1 MPRYFVHLVHV
12 AWTVPLIISSLAL
25 AAFTPALSHAA
36 GQGKASNLLANG
48 SFEFWGRYTPEALR
62 EMREKGVQFDGDD
75 PLLPVRWQWGGG
87 KPTRIAQTTDAH
99 SGKYALAINTGWTDL
114 WLQGVELNPGA
125 TYTYGIWIKGGGNV
139 EVKIA
144 GSAAEGLQEL
154 AKAGG
159 AASDQWQRV
168 GGSFVAP
175 GHLRMAR
182 FMVSVG
188 GKKDMVLDDAFIAA
202 PLEAPYDP
210 DAVLKTK
217 PVKDADTIFFEDFE
231 KDNPAIRLVGK
242 AHLTA
247 QGGGRFGRGLRVDKP
262 DMAILPFVLDS
273 MPKEGTIECW
283 VSPDQLPTPPQ
294 KAFFLQVRSSNRDL
308 GVMDGAPGWTWCID
322 GNQYHK
328 SNFVWGS
335 QTLVPKVRPGQWT
348 HLAVTWDPSAV
359 RMYVDGVL
367 SHMQTQPPLHW
378 WPEGP
383 VNITIGAEREG
394 GCWSGVIDEIRVS
407 KVKRYGPIIPKGSKA
422 VPLPV
427 PETVAEAA
435 PARKPA
441 AEKPAVDIAAQRKK
455 LIGAI
460 PPTCSGKFESE
471 PTPEGDYVY
480 EATSARP
487 LTEGD
492 KFTLEVDRPV
502 KGLTTVETEGTH
514 RRFGDLAD
522 NGGAYWRLGAIKPGK
537 YWVGLV
543 CQSNPYSNEKEAPV
557 IGCRAIYLNGRI
569 IQCST
574 IGDPVQIAPRIWYAE
589 LQSARAEPLQEGDE
603 IAAADNWQM
612 SVARLVLHSKEPRR
626 GAFRTAL
633 NLGGN
638 WGVRYPAL
646 GVNADVRF
654 VGAEGKTLAYAN
666 EYSSLEQEARSPRDF
681 LRAGDSR
688 AVARC
693 RIANPLSKAV
703 SVDYECVV
711 KGYYGQVAG
720 RDAQR
725 LTLQPHA
732 SIVRDVPFE
741 TTPDDPAYSAEAK
754 INCASG
760 PDLGWPATDTIDFF
774 PGYRQSVPWPDPF
787 RFRDMRRVKFTQPVR
802 DVRHTTSLNGK
813 WEWAFTPEL
822 DLPMPIP
829 AGLKFESG
837 NVPSRT
843 WSGRQYKDAPPPHGA
858 YVRRTFQLP
867 EDRATGTLRLVVKN
881 VICAATAYV
890 NGEKVGHVR
899 GENTPLV
906 ADISKAVKPGANELV
921 VVVQDLLALM
931 DPEYINRKSPTIN
944 PLYEDAP
951 GLAGWNSVALGDVSL
966 EISPPVAAADV
977 LVMTSVRNSRLGARA
992 TLVNHTGK
1000 AVRAVVKAT
1009 VLDARRPVLEIGQK
1023 EVTMEPGRPEQ
1034 LAFEKQWSHPRLWS
1048 PQDPHLY
1055 VLAVETIDAESG
1067 QRLELARERFGF
1079 RESWIEGPRI
1089 FFNGHPVKFKGL
1101 TTPPTTGIHADY
1113 QLSRGTSAPDYFD
1126 EFGYACSEM
1135 ITGVY
1140 NTPSRHNVERDAF
1153 WETAG
1158 KNMLVAAQRLQ
1169 NHPCILVWDLSNE
1182 WLGGLGYTGADPM
1195 LGAKRFKRL
1204 SEQIGRQDPTRW
1216 TFFNGDGDLNGLH
1229 DNGSY
1234 HYICPFVW
1242 QSYTMDGHLAFYP
1255 DGIFWRPI
1263 DPRRKPT
1270 GDPATV
1276 GSPAWWIRHV
1286 EKKVVMN
1293 TENLWKTGGLMPPGL
1308 TRFVGEEDVL
1318 SPGIDSGSGPI
1329 AWMWKQN
1336 LDGHRDLGT
1345 SAVMY
1350 YGGLPGVDLR
1360 GYRLQTFIM
1369 PDVVHHG
1376 FAGRTVVRR
1385 YDLLND
1391 LFRPAEL
1398 AFTWRLLGPDGKI
1411 LVEGRDVRKMG
1422 SGDLKTGTLS
1432 FALPNVGQRTTCTLD
1447 LRLESD
1453 GKFTCGEQRDID
1465 VWPNAAVTAAR
1476 PERKVLLF
1484 DPGSA
1489 SAAALQASGIPFTPV
1504 TELAVPEAQAG
1515 RTLVII
1521 GEGALDAASAAQTAK
1536 LEKFVSAGGH
1546 VLVLAQTVTPGGLP
1560 VITKLEPREWVAQAF
1575 IRMGT
1580 HPILEGLSDWDLHF
1594 WAADRVVARGA
1605 YTKPEG
1611 GAALPLVD
1619 SGSDSGLEWT
1629 ELLELYRGK
1638 GLYLLCQLPVV
1649 SKWNDEPMARELF
1662 ARMLGYAG
1670 GDAAFAA
1677 PVRCLKVVTA
1687 KAGAIEKRLGEVG
1700 VRYELAKADEALDGT
1715 SVVLVDAAQPA
1726 TEAQRGAWASALE
1739 AGATIVVCN
1748 AQASDAAWLGK
1759 LAGQAVRLTV
1769 PPYFMWQ
1776 GRGYRN
1782 GFDPLTAG
1790 LSHLDVYWKR
1800 YDGVESARAQ
1810 AEDPQLAIEPLQDWS
1825 AGAAAARELVF
1836 PGALIELPVGKGRL
1850 VLDQRRWWTAGEKLL
1865 KAANRN
1871 VSALMLGL
1879 GVQIAPVV
1887 AERELPKVVDYRPID
1902 LRPLANRALVDDVGE
1917 DGQGGWTDQGPRGD
1931 LRTFPTGKR
1940 DFQGVPFVIGE
1951 APRSC
1956 IVLRS
1961 DSRPFPEKTPAQ
1973 VSIPVGYP
1981 VEGLWFLHGCAYGG
1995 ENVALYQIEYA
2006 DGTTTDVPLYQDVNI
2021 RDWAR
2026 TPGPFLREKTT
2037 RSSVAWTGSCPMF
2050 NVIAVYKMLWV
2061 NPRPDAPVKA
2071 VHFSNPEKKAVPI
2084 LIGLTAVLPHTAGPA
2099 QNAEAAAKAKGL
2111 LEQAGKA
2118 VAANDDAKARGLL
2131 KEAIACDPAL
2141 EAAHRA
2147 LADLCERKGD
2157 EDAALAAYRAWAVA
2171 GAKTPHP
2178 YNRIGQILERRKDD
2192 KGALEAYTRSLQI
2205 EWNQPP
2211 VIEAKSRLEKTLNEK

>member
-1 MPRYFVHLVHV
+1 MSKYFVRLVRV
-12 AWTVPLIISSLAL
+12 AWTVPLVISSLAL
-25 AAFTPALSHAA
+25 AGEAPA
-36 GQGKASNLLANG
+36 GQGKQSNLLANG
-48 SFEFWGRYTPEALR
+48 SFEFWCRYTPEALR
-62 EMREKGVQFDGDD
+62 EKREQGVQFDGDD
-75 PLLPVRWQWGGG
+75 PLLPIRWEWVAG
-87 KPTRIAQTTDAH
+87 KPTRIGQTTDAH
-99 SGKYALAINTGWTDL
+99 SGKYALAINSAWAELT
-114 WLQGVELNPGA
+114 LQFAELNPGA
-125 TYTYGIWIKGGGNV
+125 TYSYGIWVKGKGNV
-139 EVKIA
+139 EVKVHGVA
-144 GSAAEGLQEL
+144 VEGLQEL
-154 AKAGG
+154 GRANGTAT
-159 AASDQWQRV
+159 DQWQRV

-182 FMVSVG
+182 LTVLVG
-188 GKKDMVLDDAFIAA
+188 GNKDLVLDDGFIAA
-202 PLEAPYDP
+202 PLEAPYDA

-247 QGGGRFGRGLRVDKP
+247 KGGGRFGRGLRMDKP
-262 DMAILPFVLDS
+262 DMAVLPFALES

-283 VSPDQLPTPPQ
+283 VSPEKLPAAPQ
-294 KAFFLQVRSSNRDL
+294 NAFLLQVRSSSRDL
-308 GVMDGAPGWTWCID
+308 GVMNGASWWTWCID
-322 GNQYHK
+322 GNLYHK

-335 QTLVPKVRPGQWT
+335 RTFVAKARAGQWT

-367 SHMQTQPPLHW
+367 AHMQTQPPLNW

-383 VNITIGAEREG
+383 VNIAIGAEHEG

-427 PETVAEAA
+427 PEMVAEAA
-435 PARKPA
+435 PAAARKPA
-441 AEKPAVDIAAQRKK
+441 AEKPAVDIAAERKK

-460 PPTCSGKFESE
+460 PPTRSGLFESE
-471 PTPEGDYVY
+471 PTPAGDYVY

-487 LTEGD
+487 LAQGD
-492 KFTLEVDRPV
+492 KFSLEVDRPV
-502 KGLTTVETEGTH
+502 KGLTTVETDGI
-514 RRFGDLAD
+514 RRWIGDLAD
-522 NGGAYWRLGAIKPGK
+522 NGGAYWRLRGIKPGK

-543 CQSNPYSNEKEAPV
+543 YQSNPYNDEKEAKV
-557 IGCRAIYLNGRI
+557 LGSMAIYLNGRI

-574 IGDPVQIAPRIWYAE
+574 IGDPVQVAPGVWYAE
-589 LQSARAEPLQEGDE
+589 LQSAQAEPLQEGDE
-603 IAAADNWQM
+603 ISATHNWQLT
-612 SVARLVLHSKEPRR
+612 VARLILHAKEPRR
-626 GAFRTAL
+626 GAFRTGL
-633 NLGGN
+633 NFGGHA
-638 WGVRYPAL
+638 WTRYPAL
-646 GVNADVRF
+646 RVNADVRF
-654 VGAEGKTLAYAN
+654 VGADGKNLGNAN
-666 EYSSLEQEARSPRDF
+666 EGSYLSVEQETGSPRDF
-681 LRAGDSR
+681 LHAPDGRAI
-688 AVARC
+688 ARC
-693 RIANPLSKAV
+693 RVANPLSKAV
-703 SVDYECVV
+703 TVDYECVI

-720 RDAQR
+720 RDAQQ

-732 SIVRDVPFE
+732 AMVRDVPFE
-741 TTPDDPAYSAEAK
+741 TTPDDPAYSAEATIK
-754 INCASG
+754 CKKG
-760 PDLGWPATDTIDFF
+760 PDLGWPATDTVDFF
-774 PGYRQSVPWPDPF
+774 PGYRQSVPWQDPF
-787 RFRDMRRVKFTQPVR
+787 SFREMRRVKFTRPVR
-802 DVRHTTSLNGK
+802 DVRYATSLNGK

-822 DLPMPIP
+822 ELPMPIP

-837 NVPSRT
+837 NIPSNT
-843 WSGRQYKDAPPPHGA
+843 WSGKQYKDASPPHGA
-858 YVRRTFQLP
+858 YVRRTFELP
-867 EDRATGTLRLVVKN
+867 QDRPTGTIRLVVKE
-881 VICAATAYV
+881 VVSAATAYV
-890 NGEKVGHVR
+890 NGQKVGQVR

-906 ADISKAVKPGANELV
+906 ADISNAVKPGANELV
-921 VVVQDLLALM
+921 IVAQDMLALM

-944 PLYEDAP
+944 QYYEDAP
-951 GLAGWNSVALGDVSL
+951 GLRGWNQVALGEVSL
-966 EISPPVAAADV
+966 EVSPPVAAADV
-977 LVMTSVRNSRLGARA
+977 LVITSVRNSRLGARA
-992 TLVNHTGK
+992 TLVNHTGQ

-1009 VLDARRPVLEIGQK
+1009 VLDARRPVLELGQK
-1023 EVTMEPGRPEQ
+1023 EVTLEPGRPEQ
-1034 LAFEKQWSHPRLWS
+1034 LAFDKEWSHPRLWS
-1048 PQDPHLY
+1048 PEDPHLY
-1055 VLAVETIDAESG
+1055 VLAVETVDAASG
-1067 QRLELARERFGF
+1067 QRLDLARQRFGF

-1089 FFNGHPVKFKGL
+1089 FFNGHPVKFKGR
-1101 TTPPTTGIHADY
+1101 TGGPIVGTLADY
-1113 QLSRGTSAPDYFD
+1113 QLSRGACAPDYMD
-1126 EFGYACSEM
+1126 EFGYPAVEM
-1135 ITGVY
+1135 ITAVC
-1140 NTPSRHNVERDAF
+1140 NAASRHNVERDAY
-1153 WETAG
+1153 WETAT
-1158 KNMLVAAQRLQ
+1158 KNMFVAGQRLQ
-1169 NHPCILVWDLSNE
+1169 NHPCILGWDLSNE
-1182 WLGGLGYTGADPM
+1182 WLGFLYYAGADPM
-1195 LGAKRFKRL
+1195 LGAKRFQGL
-1204 SEQIGRQDPTRW
+1204 SDQIGRQDPTRW
-1216 TFFNGDGDLNGLH
+1216 TMFNGDGDLNGLH

-1234 HYICPFVW
+1234 HYITPFGGH
-1242 QSYTMDGHLAFYP
+1242 SYSMDGHTPFYP

-1263 DPRRKPT
+1263 DPQQRPS
-1270 GDPATV
+1270 GDPAVV
-1276 GSPAWWIRHV
+1276 GSPAWWVRLV
-1286 EKKVVMN
+1286 AKKVVMN
-1293 TENLWKTGGLMPPGL
+1293 TENLWKTSSSLLPPGL

-1318 SPGIDSGSGPI
+1318 SPAVDDRRGPI

-1350 YGGLPGVDLR
+1350 YPGLAGVDQR

-1398 AFTWRLLGPDGKI
+1398 AFTWRLLGSDGKV
-1411 LVEGRDVRKMG
+1411 LVEGRDIRKMG
-1422 SGDLKTGTLS
+1422 SADLKTGMLS

-1453 GKFTCGEQRDID
+1453 GQFVCGEQRDFD
-1465 VWPNAAVTAAR
+1465 VWPNAAVTAR
-1476 PERKVLLF
+1476 QLERQVLLF

-1504 TELAVPEAQAG
+1504 TKLVVPEAQAG
-1515 RTLVII
+1515 RTLVVI

-1536 LEKFVSAGGH
+1536 LEKFVNAGGR
-1546 VLVLAQTVTPGGLP
+1546 VLILAQTVTPGGLP

-1769 PPYFMWQ
+1769 PPYYMWQ

-1800 YDGVESARAQ
+1800 YDGEAFTQ
-1810 AEDPQLAIEPLQDWS
+1810 AEDPRLTIEPLQDWS
-1825 AGAAAARELVF
+1825 AGAATARELVF
-1836 PGALIELPVGKGRL
+1836 PGALVELPVGKGRL
-1850 VLDQRRWWTAGEKLL
+1850 VLDQRRWWTGSEKLL
-1865 KAANRN
+1865 KLANRN

-1879 GVQIAPVV
+1879 GVQIAPVI
-1887 AERELPKVVDYRPID
+1887 AERELPKVVDYRLID
-1902 LRPLANRALVDDVGE
+1902 LRPLANRALVDDVAE
-1917 DGQGGWTDQGPRGD
+1917 DGRGGWTDQGPRAD

-1940 DFQGVPFVIGE
+1940 DFQGAPFVIGE

-1961 DSRPFPEKTPAQ
+1961 DSRPFPEKMPAQ
-1973 VSIPVGYP
+1973 VTIPVGYP
-1981 VEGLWFLHGCAYGG
+1981 VEGLWFLHGSAYGG

-2006 DGTTTDVPLYQDVNI
+2006 DGTTTDVPLYEGVNI
-2021 RDWAR
+2021 RDWSA